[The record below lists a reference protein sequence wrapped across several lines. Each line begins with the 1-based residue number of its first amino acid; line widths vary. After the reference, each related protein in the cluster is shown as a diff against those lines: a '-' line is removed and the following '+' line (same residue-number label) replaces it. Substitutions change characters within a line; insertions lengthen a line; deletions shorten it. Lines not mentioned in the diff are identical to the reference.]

1 MSNRSP
7 QPQEAL
13 AAQPLAEVRRLNWGC
28 GEHPQPGWINSDVK
42 ELPGIDITCDIR
54 EGLPLEDDSLD
65 YAVSIHALPE
75 VPYGDLGGVL
85 AELRRV
91 LKPGGVLRLALP
103 DLERGIRAF
112 LENDRDYF
120 LIPDE
125 HAVTIGGKLVT
136 QLVWY
141 GWSRS
146 LFTEDFT
153 GELLRKAGFSDVQA
167 CSYRVTRSRFPEI
180 VGLDSRERESLFVEA
195 IK

>member
-1 MSNRSP
+1 MTNRSP

-13 AAQPLAEVRRLNWGC
+13 AAEPQAEVRRLNWGC
-28 GEHPQPGWINSDVK
+28 GEHPVPGWINSDVK

-54 EGLPLEDDSLD
+54 NGLPLEDDSLD

-103 DLERGIRAF
+103 DFERGIRAF

-125 HAVTIGGKLVT
+125 DAATIGGKLVT

-153 GELLRKAGFSDVQA
+153 EELLRKAGFSDVQA

-180 VGLDSRERESLFVEA
+180 VELDSRERESLFVEA